1 MFSGFAEM
9 LRYVIRLAIS
19 TVHPDKVDLLMA
31 WLAELQLRADEVR
44 ETFRQGGVTHEQ
56 AYLLRATGE
65 PTLVYATEAK
75 NHHRAREA
83 LRSSRLPIDLEHN
96 AVLGYTLAGPGRA
109 ELLYDV
115 RAPDSA
121 A

>member
-1 MFSGFAEM
+1 M

-19 TVHPDKVDLLMA
+19 TVHPEKVDLLMA

-44 ETFRQGGVTHEQ
+44 QTLRQGGVTHEQ
-56 AYLLRATGE
+56 AYLLRANGE
-65 PTLVYATEAK
+65 SILIYATEAR
-75 NHHRAREA
+75 NHHRALEA
-83 LRSSRLPIDLEHN
+83 FRSSRLPINLEHQ
-96 AVLGYTLAGPGRA
+96 AVLGYTLTGPGRA